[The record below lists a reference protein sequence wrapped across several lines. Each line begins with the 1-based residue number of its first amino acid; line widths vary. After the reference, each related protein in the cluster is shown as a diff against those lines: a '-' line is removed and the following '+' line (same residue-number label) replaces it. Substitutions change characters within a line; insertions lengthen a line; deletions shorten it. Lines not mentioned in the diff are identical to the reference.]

1 MIFCQSRIAVNEAS
15 AIGEARREANR
26 VEQLAGLGSQQ
37 AGKAALIATELATN
51 LSRYA
56 PGGEILFRS
65 YALGP
70 DTGLEIMAVDPG
82 PGMPD
87 VGRCLT
93 DGFSTGGSAGQGLG
107 AVRRLAS
114 EFDIFSTAPGGTV
127 IVARVHKSDPERPRA
142 EKFQWGAVNLPDP
155 RERACGDTWRLAN
168 HRDGLALLVADGLGH
183 GEFAAQA
190 ADAAADAFTAQSHS
204 PPAEIL
210 AAADRKM
217 RGTRGAAVACASWN
231 LASGGLAFA
240 GVGNIAASLRAA
252 DSTKGR
258 GLISHNGTVGVEM
271 RKLQAFDY
279 EAPPGTLLILHS
291 DGLQSRWTF
300 DPYPGLMQRH
310 PALIAGVLYRDFYRG
325 RDDVTVCVLRN
336 CVSRA

>member
-1 MIFCQSRIAVNEAS
+1 M
-15 AIGEARREANR
+15 
-26 VEQLAGLGSQQ
+26 
-37 AGKAALIATELATN
+37 
-51 LSRYA
+51 
-56 PGGEILFRS
+56 
-65 YALGP
+65 
-70 DTGLEIMAVDPG
+70 GLEVMAVDRG

-93 DGFSTGGSAGQGLG
+93 DGFSSGGTAGQGLG

-127 IVARVHKSDPERPRA
+127 IVARVLKSDPERQRA
-142 EKFQWGAVNLPDP
+142 AKFQWGAVNLPDP
-155 RERACGDTWRLAN
+155 RERACGDTWRLAS
-168 HRDGLALLVADGLGH
+168 HQDGLALLVADGLGH

-190 ADAAADAFTAQSHS
+190 AEAAADAFIAQPHS
-204 PPAEIL
+204 PPAEVL

-217 RGTRGAAVACASWN
+217 RGTRGAAVACANWN

-240 GVGNIAASLRAA
+240 GVGNIAASLRAG
-252 DSTKGR
+252 DFSKGR